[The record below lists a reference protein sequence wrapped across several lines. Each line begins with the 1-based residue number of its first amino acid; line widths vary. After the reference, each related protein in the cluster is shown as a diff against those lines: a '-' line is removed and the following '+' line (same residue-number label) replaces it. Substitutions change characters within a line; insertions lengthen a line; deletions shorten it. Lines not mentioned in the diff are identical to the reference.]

1 MRRRRASSL
10 GAVIAIGAITLVS
23 ASTAVART
31 GTVRPAAAYQQCSDP
46 YAIASTHANPLGL
59 SPAPGA
65 NPLSG
70 ARFFVDGPRHGL
82 AAGAI
87 VQLLG
92 LDPNSFPDSY
102 SWADLEQALGLN
114 PLTYHDNYSFAVFQ
128 QALAS
133 GPYAKQIAAKAAAD
147 PQLEYKLFQLSKIA
161 DQPEAQRFSEFSGG
175 GTPAGITQQ
184 VIKLFCYNLTADPG
198 SIPIIETFFVYPHGQ
213 YCPTLQ
219 EMLDNWSTFKAQIA
233 AMAAGI
239 GSHAAVLLLELDSI
253 GSSACLHTETG
264 GTTAP
269 TKKKQHKKH
278 KPRHSK
284 PKPGHAADLTAHPA
298 AAPDCG
304 SGNTTRLSM
313 WECELRYEVDTV
325 AALPRLVVYTEA
337 GYSDGTDAGWAAKI
351 LNAIDIA
358 NIRGFYTNDTHNAW
372 TINEVNWAEGIS
384 KATGGAHFIVNT
396 AQNGQGPLV
405 PPNRV
410 KYGNEVTCNPVGRG
424 IGPRVTT
431 QTGVAGA
438 DAFLWTFV
446 PGRSSGDCSGVTDC
460 THLANVCELGGPS
473 PGDFWLS
480 RAVEL
485 ASHAD
490 SRLGPTYPSQPY

>member
-1 MRRRRASSL
+1 MRRGASSL
-10 GAVIAIGAITLVS
+10 GAVIATAAISLVS

-31 GTVRPAAAYQQCSDP
+31 GTVRTAAAYQQCGDP
-46 YAIASTHANPLGL
+46 YAIAATPANPLGL

-65 NPLSG
+65 DPLSG

-92 LDPNSFPDSY
+92 LDPNGFPDSY

-114 PLTYHDNYSFAVFQ
+114 PLTYHDNYSFAAFQ

-147 PQLEYKLFQLSKIA
+147 PQLEAKLFQLSKIA

-175 GTPAGITQQ
+175 GTPDGITQQ

-198 SIPIIETFFVYPHGQ
+198 TIPIIETFFVYPHGQ

-219 EMLDNWSTFKAQIA
+219 EMLDNWPTFKAQIA
-233 AMAAGI
+233 AMAAAV
-239 GSHAAVLLLELDSI
+239 GSHAAVFLLELDSI
-253 GSSACLHTETG
+253 GSSACLHSETG
-264 GTTAP
+264 GTTPP
-269 TKKKQHKKH
+269 TKKRHHKKH
-278 KPRHSK
+278 KKHPG
-284 PKPGHAADLTAHPA
+284 PKPTPKHAADVPARA
-298 AAPDCG
+298 AAAGDCG
-304 SGNTTRLSM
+304 SGYTTRLSM

-325 AALPRLVVYTEA
+325 SALPHLVVYTEA

-351 LNAIDIA
+351 LNAIDVSK
-358 NIRGFYTNDTHNAW
+358 IRGFYTNDTHNAW
-372 TINEVNWAEGIS
+372 TINEINWANGIS

-424 IGPRVTT
+424 IGPRETT
-431 QTGVAGA
+431 STGYANA
-438 DAFLWTFV
+438 DAFMWTFV

-460 THLANVCELGGPS
+460 VHLANVCELGGPA
-473 PGDFWLS
+473 PGDFWVA
-480 RAVEL
+480 RAIEL
-485 ASHAD
+485 ASHA
-490 SRLGPTYPSQPY
+490 SSQLGPGPGQPY